1 MKKPAVKMAHAVRN
15 LFLQDVAEMSEKVI
29 RKALMKIKGWP
40 KQPLAPFSY
49 LR

>member
-29 RKALMKIKGWP
+29 RGP